1 MADYTRGELQDKI
14 QEWANESVAYRNAL
28 MKTPKKVFE
37 QHIGKELPEDFEVEV
52 VQDSPTKMYIALGAF
67 PGAQGEELD
76 DDDLEN
82 VAGGFIGGLGGAIA
96 GGLGG
101 IVGDI
106 FGGGGGGGGGG
117 TAPVNCNVS
126 DVGGDAAMISNVTV
140 SVEGNM
146 TV

>member
-28 MKTPKKVFE
+28 LKTPKKVFE
-37 QHIGKELPEDFEVEV
+37 QHIGKELPAEFEVEV

-67 PGAQGEELD
+67 PSAQGEELD

-82 VAGGFIGGLGGAIA
+82 VAGGFFGGIGNAI
-96 GGLGG
+96 GG

-106 FGGGGGGGGGG
+106 FGGGGSGGGGGG
-117 TAPVNCNVS
+117 TAPVQCEVS
-126 DVGGDAAMISNVTV
+126 DVEGDAAMISNVTV
-140 SVEGNM
+140 SVGGSM